1 MNNIL
6 KVTTFTATLLG
17 FGILVTSFL
26 ELRTSRKKLDKISN
40 KDFFTETDKLHIIKY
55 YKLSMI
61 GFSITSIMQ
70 IIRIFLK

>member
-6 KVTTFTATLLG
+6 NIITFTATLFG
-17 FGILVTSFL
+17 FIILIISFL
-26 ELRTSRKKLDKISN
+26 ELRKSRKKLDKIIN
-40 KDFFTETDKLHIIKY
+40 KDLFTETDKLHIIKY

-70 IIRIFLK
+70 LIRIFFK